1 MSSEDLNRIH
11 ERLSELGADMREVKT
26 DLRHHIKRTE
36 QNETALALLR
46 AEVAPLKVHVAAWG
60 GVGKALTVLG
70 ALGGLL
76 FGALKV
82 WG

>member
-36 QNETALALLR
+36 QNEAALGLLR
-46 AEVAPLKVHVAAWG
+46 AEVSPLKVHVAAWG
-60 GVGKALTVLG
+60 GVGKALAVLG
-70 ALGGLL
+70 TLGGLL
-76 FGALKV
+76 FGAMKV